1 MESIL
6 ISIKK
11 LLGPDTEYTH
21 FDTDIIIHINSALM
35 SVNQLGIGPE
45 EGFSITGVNE
55 TWDQLLQ
62 GNKKV
67 DAVKT
72 YIYLKVRLVF
82 DPPVN
87 AFVVDAIERQILELE
102 WRLNE
107 QREGGIPIGG

>member
-1 MESIL
+1 
-6 ISIKK
+6 
-11 LLGPDTEYTH
+11 
-21 FDTDIIIHINSALM
+21 M

-62 GNKKV
+62 DNKKV

-72 YIYLKVRLVF
+72 YIYLKVRLIF

-87 AFVVDAIERQILELE
+87 AFVVDAIERQIRELE
-102 WRLNE
+102 WRLNA
-107 QREGGIPIGG
+107 QREGGILIGG